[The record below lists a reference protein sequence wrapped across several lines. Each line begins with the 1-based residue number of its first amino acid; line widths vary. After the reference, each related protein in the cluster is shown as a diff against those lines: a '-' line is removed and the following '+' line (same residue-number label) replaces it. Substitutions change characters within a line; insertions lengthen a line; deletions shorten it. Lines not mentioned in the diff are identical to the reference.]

1 MIVQTRHGS
10 SSRMR
15 SRTLGEADRGS
26 LSERRGRGLHRTAKL
41 LELERRDAP
50 LLRLHSLFPRGKERM
65 ALEAGRTRT
74 GSHKVHES
82 NGWDRAEAIFYVQNE
97 SILCG
102 ASVLK
107 KARKRLRRPSTSQ
120 EWPRIIDDLFAG
132 HRPYQSSH
140 EKNVY

>member
-1 MIVQTRHGS
+1 MTYYPSDCPNAPRVFEPDALSFLGGGGS
-10 SSRMR
+10 EVALR
-15 SRTLGEADRGS
+15 EAA
-26 LSERRGRGLHRTAKL
+26 RGLHRTAQL

-74 GSHKVHES
+74 ADRLAQGSRVQRLGSSGSHIL
-82 NGWDRAEAIFYVQNE
+82 RANE

-102 ASVLK
+102 ASVRK

-120 EWPRIIDDLFAG
+120 DNR
-132 HRPYQSSH
+132 RPFRGT
-140 EKNVY
+140 

>member
-1 MIVQTRHGS
+1 MTYYPSDCPNTPRVFEPDALSFLGGGGS
-10 SSRMR
+10 GVALR
-15 SRTLGEADRGS
+15 EAA
-26 LSERRGRGLHRTAKL
+26 RGLHRTAKL

-120 EWPRIIDDLFAG
+120 DNR
-132 HRPYQSSH
+132 RPLRGT
-140 EKNVY
+140 